1 MQTFVS
7 VGSISSWSQLLKCD
21 SIVRTSATMQHDK
34 VNSVFSI
41 FSDILL
47 YVDGRF
53 EYVVCLCLYHLSY
66 HNYPTFSVTV

>member
-1 MQTFVS
+1 MVITYVKE
-7 VGSISSWSQLLKCD
+7 GIYGYYICY
-21 SIVRTSATMQHDK
+21 K

-53 EYVVCLCLYHLSY
+53 EYVVCLYLYHLSY
-66 HNYPTFSVTV
+66 HNYSTFSVIT